1 MDVPGAPRTIAGTE
15 SDRFGPG
22 SECHLLSHRRSKSQG
37 ERPSYDTE
45 RSIATHANS
54 ESERRGC
61 DTLASRS

>member
-1 MDVPGAPRTIAGTE
+1 MDVLGGPRMTAGTE
-15 SDRFGPG
+15 SDPFGPG

-61 DTLASRS
+61 DSLASRS